1 MLSFEQSLRKQTLKK
16 IKDKYPKVAQKES
29 LLDRIW
35 SVHNVNYK
43 FTIPI
48 AIFIFYVV
56 TGILIP
62 SKLLTYNTALILIDQ
77 RISNYV
83 TMTSMTLAVFGFLLS
98 NLIKKDSFNYEL
110 LYKKSGFIPIIYFV
124 FLGIGSFL
132 AISTSRDII
141 KSVNFPFIYGK
152 LVISSTILMLVGLY
166 LVFSL
171 FRKILDFTS
180 EEKIMSYIEKDILFH
195 LKLELLDVSIKDESQ
210 KILSEF
216 LNNHGIDGF
225 YEVRMPQGG
234 DTIHDVDVHKLG
246 RHIAED
252 INFVIPAN
260 LYINSANISINKEEI
275 KAIAIKNIGEICVV
289 TKTVEKSREFANYL
303 NHIGRELDKS
313 IGESNSINLARVYRV
328 FDKMLDQAAMFHDP
342 VYLGYVEFVYM
353 RTNKSINK
361 LIEKGNFDLLGI
373 VFEQIE
379 VLLTTCAKRE
389 NSPYFAWICDCL
401 SWSYA
406 YTSDRFSKGDIP
418 TKVLESVFTMTINSF
433 ERVLTYNIY
442 FQVST
447 QNRIKLYEGLF
458 TSICTVARRSI
469 SNKIKII

>member
-171 FRKILDFTS
+171 FRRILDFTS